1 MSTIP
6 AVLDAL
12 VAAVRA
18 VMPDVQVCDGQ
29 PAEDLADE
37 VVVVG
42 WQMERAAVS
51 VDWHRQDA
59 GGMVD
64 REIYDVAGLIS
75 VVTGDTTTKPVRD
88 RAFELW
94 DLLAAELR
102 RDPTLG
108 VAGVMRARP
117 FVAAFDQVQTSGDD
131 VSAGGASATIS
142 WVVLV
147 DAFDGG

>member
-1 MSTIP
+1 VTTIP

-12 VAAVRA
+12 VAAVQA

-29 PAEDLADE
+29 PVEDLADE

-64 REIYDVAGLIS
+64 REVYDVAGLIS

-94 DLLAAELR
+94 DLLVAELR

-108 VAGVMRARP
+108 GLCMRARP

>member
-29 PAEDLADE
+29 PVEDLADE

-42 WQMERAAVS
+42 WQMDRAAVS
-51 VDWHRQDA
+51 VDWHREDA

-64 REIYDVAGLIS
+64 REVYDVAGLIS

-94 DLLAAELR
+94 ALLVGELR

-108 VAGVMRARP
+108 GLCMRVRP
-117 FVAAFDQVQTSGDD
+117 FVAAVDQVQTQGDD

>member
-12 VAAVRA
+12 VVALRAA
-18 VMPDVQVCDGQ
+18 MPGVQVCDGQ
-29 PAEDLADE
+29 PVEDLADE

-42 WQMERAAVS
+42 WQMERPAVS
-51 VDWHRQDA
+51 VDLHREDA

-64 REIYDVAGLIS
+64 REIYDVAGLVS
-75 VVTGDTTTKPVRD
+75 VVSGDTATKPVRD
-88 RAFELW
+88 RAYELW
-94 DLLAAELR
+94 DLLVAELR

-117 FVAAFDQVQTSGDD
+117 FVAAFGQVQTSGDE

-142 WVVLV
+142 WVVAV
-147 DAFDGG
+147 DAFDRG